1 MRTFSICAGIAAG
14 CLLLSACSSTTSS
27 SPSSATASVTSSAT
41 NSTASRPAETLRLSV
56 EKVQAAVNK
65 ALDWTYKGGRAT
77 VLGIRELPQE
87 NAARADVRFD
97 DFQFN
102 ADSYGMPVD
111 KNKKT
116 PAEPDI
122 RDPKYYEKM
131 YQNRAGQIHVER
143 YSGQG
148 TATLTK
154 YNDGRWVL
162 TGVQFGT
169 NGTKANIEIR

>member
-1 MRTFSICAGIAAG
+1 MKTFSICAGIAAG
-14 CLLLSACSSTTSS
+14 SLLLSACASTTSS
-27 SPSSATASVTSSAT
+27 SSSSATASVA
-41 NSTASRPAETLRLSV
+41 NSTASRPAETKLLSV
-56 EKVQAAVNK
+56 EKVQVAVNK

-87 NAARADVRFD
+87 NAARVDVRFD

-102 ADSYGMPVD
+102 ADSYGTPVGKD
-111 KNKKT
+111 KKT

-122 RDPKYYEKM
+122 SDPKFYEKM

-148 TATLTK
+148 MATLTH
-154 YNDGRWVL
+154 YSDGRWVL